1 MASGEDVKLSGF
13 WNFMLQEKVARP
25 RRNPK
30 TGSDI

>member
-1 MASGEDVKLSGF
+1 
-13 WNFMLQEKVARP
+13 MLQEKVARP